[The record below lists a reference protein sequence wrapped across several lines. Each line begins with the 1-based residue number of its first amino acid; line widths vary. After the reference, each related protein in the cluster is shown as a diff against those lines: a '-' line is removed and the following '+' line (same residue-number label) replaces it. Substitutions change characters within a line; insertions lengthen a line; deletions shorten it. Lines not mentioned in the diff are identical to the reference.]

1 MVTLDRITTGS
12 GDKGTTTLADGSK
25 VAKTSPRVCAYGTVD
40 EVNCLLG
47 LARQEELLPGMKGAL
62 LAIQQDLFDL
72 GGDLATP
79 PSGSAESHVP
89 RLREDQVRRL
99 EDAIATATAQL
110 EPVDSF
116 ILPGG
121 SRASATLHLARA
133 VTRRAE
139 REVVGLIEAE
149 AGRAAP
155 QSASAVNPLC
165 LKYLNR
171 LSDLCFVWARLC
183 NNGGKGDIP
192 WEPYHQR

>member
-47 LARQEELLPGMKGAL
+47 LALQEELPPGMKEAL
-62 LAIQQDLFDL
+62 PGIQQDLFDL

-79 PSGSAESHVP
+79 PSGSAEPHVP

-99 EDAIATATAQL
+99 EGAIAAATAQL

-121 SRASATLHLARA
+121 NRASATLHLARA

-139 REVVGLIEAE
+139 REVVGLIKAE
-149 AGRAAP
+149 AGRTA

-183 NNGGKGDIP
+183 NDGGKGDIL
-192 WEPYHQR
+192 WQPYHQR